1 MMVAHRAFEKRCEQM
16 DKQVGISNSE
26 VHNALCELAWGFGH
40 HPEMNLQKR
49 DQGVARTRGILGH
62 EALEIFYK
70 GIKEERDFDSCAQDA
85 LNHIHNLRKK
95 EMLAGEFADPDRLS
109 MLNWLHSILGEYFE
123 YYQNDVVHWEI
134 LDVESFHAQEQPGE
148 VDFYLPSRLDLVIY
162 QKSGKFKGE
171 TSPVD
176 HKFTYDFWQPY
187 KLVLNS
193 QFPLYILALRASR
206 WAGKPEPVVRRV
218 IVNQI
223 RTRELKDPQNHDL
236 FKRDFQPYSTIK
248 LQNVFKNHMKAA
260 LRLAYLKRL
269 PWDEVVEIVHAALGS
284 QACQYC
290 DFKDLCDSYL
300 EENNPENVI
309 AALYKPNSYGYPSLE
324 EIRRER

>member
-1 MMVAHRAFEKRCEQM
+1 MTI
-16 DKQVGISNSE
+16 QVGISNSE

-62 EALEIFYK
+62 KALEIFYG
-70 GIKEERDFDSCAQDA
+70 GIKEERDYDECAQEA
-85 LNHIHNLRKK
+85 LDNIHQQRVK
-95 EMLAGEFADPDRLS
+95 EIMAGDFADDDRLE
-109 MLNWLHSILGEYFE
+109 MLNWLHAVLTRYFE
-123 YYQNDVVHWEI
+123 YHENDAKHWEI

-148 VDFYLPSRLDLVIY
+148 IDFYLPSRLDLVIY

-187 KLVLNS
+187 KTILNS

-206 WAGKPEPVVRRV
+206 WAGKPDPVVRRV

-223 RTRELKDPQNHDL
+223 RTRPLKDPSDLDL
-236 FKRDFQPYSTIK
+236 FRRSFQPYSTVK
-248 LQNVFKNHMKAA
+248 LQRVFENHMKTAVK
-260 LRLAYLKRL
+260 LAYYKRL
-269 PWDEVVEIVHAALGS
+269 PWDEFREIVSAALGS

-290 DFKDLCDSYL
+290 DFKDLCDATF
-300 EENNPENVI
+300 EDNDPKNVI
-309 AALYKPNSYGYPSLE
+309 EALYERNDYGYPPLE
-324 EIRRER
+324 VIRRERA